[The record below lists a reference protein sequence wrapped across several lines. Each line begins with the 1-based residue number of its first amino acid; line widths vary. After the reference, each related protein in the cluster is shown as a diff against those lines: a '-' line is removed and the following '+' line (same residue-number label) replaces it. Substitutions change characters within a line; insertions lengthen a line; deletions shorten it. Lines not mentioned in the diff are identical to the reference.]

1 MSSVL
6 TMTEITFYFNSPDKL
21 ATARALAHKVF
32 EQKKKVLIF
41 SADART
47 LGALD
52 TLLWSVPPT
61 GFLPH
66 CRASDA
72 MAAETPVLL
81 TSDPDALPHHEILMN
96 LDGERPANFSRFER
110 LLEIVSRD
118 DDDDRARA
126 RERFKFYRDRGYEI
140 VRHDLAPKP

>member
-1 MSSVL
+1 MRPGGPHRQS
-6 TMTEITFYFNSPDKL
+6 IAGPHGSPQAVD
-21 ATARALAHKVF
+21 TS
-32 EQKKKVLIF
+32 EME
-41 SADART
+41 

-118 DDDDRARA
+118 DADDRARA